1 MRKTFIDLDSDSED
15 EYKEVFLRI
24 YVVGSPKSGKT
35 SFIHRLLYNRFSI
48 SYVPTRAV
56 EIYNKKTF
64 VRYGLKMTL
73 EMIDVPDGFLI
84 KPKPNDIMVVVYN
97 KIECNIPNVPIR
109 TWLLYRNKRLDIC
122 PTHKQ
127 LYIDNMEN
135 SGVDTFINSV
145 NEPWLACP
153 YPLPSKK

>member
-97 KIECNIPNVPIR
+97 KIECNTVQYNTLQIQCNTIQYN
-109 TWLLYRNKRLDIC
+109 T
-122 PTHKQ
+122 T
-127 LYIDNMEN
+127 
-135 SGVDTFINSV
+135 
-145 NEPWLACP
+145 P
-153 YPLPSKK
+153 YNTIQHNTIQYNTIE